1 MPPEHQKMKISKL
14 DKQEHEKDLKLPEV
28 STETFETVKAD
39 LVDVD
44 MKANSCDKD
53 IEKRLT
59 KLKFFNQTWLLRSFQ
74 NQNNDGSE
82 ERSRCSQCCS

>member
-1 MPPEHQKMKISKL
+1 MPQEHQKMKISKL

>member
-1 MPPEHQKMKISKL
+1 MPQEHQKMKISNL

-44 MKANSCDKD
+44 MKAISCDKD

>member
-1 MPPEHQKMKISKL
+1 MPQEHQKMKISKL

-39 LVDVD
+39 SVDVD

>member
-1 MPPEHQKMKISKL
+1 MPQEHQKMKISKL
-14 DKQEHEKDLKLPEV
+14 DKQEHEEDLKLPEV

-59 KLKFFNQTWLLRSFQ
+59 KLHNGMEMS
-74 NQNNDGSE
+74 
-82 ERSRCSQCCS
+82 SRQIRTPPRRLWA